1 MNIAKKSV
9 KFSFDFSNAQISP
22 MTINGCGRYN
32 LENVAI
38 PLVGYTLS
46 MDGDTFDG
54 HCDGE
59 ISFTYLDI
67 DDILEKLKI
76 VGTDSYFDQEY
87 ERIRQRIIQEG
98 RQRYGD
104 DFDQYEDADRSELN
118 DFELNYSSLTQ
129 RMWDNLKLDIKSAKL
144 SKFTLTGKWSSWD
157 DSPDVDEWK
166 EGIKGSITVDI
177 TDADGNT
184 YRDIKVKFDES
195 TAFVFGEEAFDY
207 MESAIYSANERDD
220 EYMANTKKSRPIR
233 KEHGDEISEV
243 DWNSEYSVSKSMNK
257 ASPYTLDWCGDKL
270 FDAYQ
275 ILDTCFMSNYTSSHH
290 SFFNSMLSEYGVNSH
305 TIIQALRHLIKE
317 IKVRPISEVRSTDYM
332 ASTKKSMSVMKSKG
346 EKMKSKSSI
355 VKNKKVKYH
364 RWSSTAYDIW
374 DALKVIDEELYDKYW
389 DNAPDNHWTEKESNL
404 YHQIDDGLNELESAV
419 NRYYDLLS
427 DADYS
432 ASAKKSKV
440 SKSQISK
447 RFAKSYIKRIMA
459 YSKLSKMEKSKL
471 KKAYNGWENHSTWA
485 FMLHWGND
493 PYLANLPYELIENGE
508 VESYQELQNRI
519 YDEIDMLIDSIKEE
533 LQSLSPITQDIC
545 GFAVEQVNTHQC
557 MNAIMDEAEYHNT
570 MASYSASAK
579 KSKREIL
586 KAKVDELLEE
596 EDDDEIAKPRMK
608 DMFLDSKRKSRKS
621 TKSND
626 EKGEDAD
633 EYREESDGDD
643 VSDSKVMKPED
654 ANDNEDENEAPS
666 GGNSSL
672 PEDADGQENQS
683 TKKKRMSKFSV
694 TAGGSQRYDGRQNY
708 NQSPMM
714 REAIDRFKTE
724 KDLVKSLQDRVDEI
738 NGARKN
744 TEVNNKSPLRIKGR
758 Y

>member
-22 MTINGCGRYN
+22 MTINGCGGYN
-32 LENVAI
+32 LENVTI

-67 DDILEKLKI
+67 GDILEKLKI

-104 DFDQYEDADRSELN
+104 DFDEYEDVDRSVLN

-166 EGIKGSITVDI
+166 EGIKGSLTVDI

-195 TAFVFGEEAFDY
+195 TAFIFGEGAFDY
-207 MESAIYSANERDD
+207 MESAIYTANERDD
-220 EYMANTKKSRPIR
+220 GYMANTKKFRPIR
-233 KEHGDEISEV
+233 KEHGDDYFVSRLASDLKQRLDRDAGIIVRDVVPRDGGYDVTLDFYTKDKSIVDLGYYLGKYFKRVTPIGNSTYHCIDEMISER
-243 DWNSEYSVSKSMNK
+243 DWYGDAPVSKTK
-257 ASPYTLDWCGDKL
+257 
-270 FDAYQ
+270 
-275 ILDTCFMSNYTSSHH
+275 
-290 SFFNSMLSEYGVNSH
+290 MLSKNDAV
-305 TIIQALRHLIKE
+305 
-317 IKVRPISEVRSTDYM
+317 
-332 ASTKKSMSVMKSKG
+332 KSMMKSKG
-346 EKMKSKSSI
+346 EKMK
-355 VKNKKVKYH
+355 KYTEDH
-364 RWSSTAYDIW
+364 REFAKYLGETW
-374 DALKVIDEELYDKYW
+374 DF
-389 DNAPDNHWTEKESNL
+389 
-404 YHQIDDGLNELESAV
+404 
-419 NRYYDLLS
+419 
-427 DADYS
+427 
-432 ASAKKSKV
+432 V
-440 SKSQISK
+440 SKAFLTLDDMCRSGWCPQRLFPQVDSL
-447 RFAKSYIKRIMA
+447 AG
-459 YSKLSKMEKSKL
+459 KL
-471 KKAYNGWENHSTWA
+471 KENMVS
-485 FMLHWGND
+485 LE
-493 PYLANLPYELIENGE
+493 NL
-508 VESYQELQNRI
+508 
-519 YDEIDMLIDSIKEE
+519 
-533 LQSLSPITQDIC
+533 
-545 GFAVEQVNTHQC
+545 
-557 MNAIMDEAEYHNT
+557 MDEYEYT
-570 MASYSASAK
+570 DLFPKSTK

-586 KAKVDELLEE
+586 KAKVDELLE

-621 TKSND
+621 TKSNN

-643 VSDSKVMKPED
+643 VSDSKVMKPEE

-683 TKKKRMSKFSV
+683 AKRKKRMSKFSV

-714 REAIDRFKTE
+714 REAIDRFKAE
-724 KDLVKSLQDRVDEI
+724 KDLVKSLQNRVDEI

>member
-22 MTINGCGRYN
+22 MTINGCGGYN
-32 LENVAI
+32 LENVTI

-104 DFDQYEDADRSELN
+104 DFDEYEDVDRSELN
-118 DFELNYSSLTQ
+118 DFELNYSLLTQ

-166 EGIKGSITVDI
+166 EGIKGSLTVDI

-184 YRDIKVKFDES
+184 YHDIKVKFDES

-207 MESAIYSANERDD
+207 MESAIYTANERDD
-220 EYMANTKKSRPIR
+220 
-233 KEHGDEISEV
+233 G
-243 DWNSEYSVSKSMNK
+243 
-257 ASPYTLDWCGDKL
+257 
-270 FDAYQ
+270 
-275 ILDTCFMSNYTSSHH
+275 
-290 SFFNSMLSEYGVNSH
+290 
-305 TIIQALRHLIKE
+305 
-317 IKVRPISEVRSTDYM
+317 YM
-332 ASTKKSMSVMKSKG
+332 ASKKMLSKNDTVKSMKESKIAKREWEGKDYSPIASEKDIERALREEYSRFDSLVKLEYVGTDWAMGSQYWVALFKKKGGNSESFPYACVTVIDWTYDFPQRGIITDGYVDGELDEMKSAYQHKVDSLKGGTRKSMMKSKGEMMKSVYSQEYGEFASRLGETWDFVYKAYQTLDDMCRSGWCPQRLFSQVDGLAGKLEGIMRSLANLINEYESTDLSPKSAKKSKSVMKSKG
-346 EKMKSKSSI
+346 EKMKSKSVRKGKSI
-355 VKNKKVKYH
+355 NWSHKVLNIE
-364 RWSSTAYDIW
+364 RVVRDI
-374 DALKVIDEELYDKYW
+374 ENELYDTYW
-389 DNAPDNHWTEKESNL
+389 DNAPDRYWTEMESNL
-404 YHQIDDGLNELESAV
+404 YHQIDEGLDELESAV

-432 ASAKKSKV
+432 ASAKKSK
-440 SKSQISK
+440 
-447 RFAKSYIKRIMA
+447 R
-459 YSKLSKMEKSKL
+459 
-471 KKAYNGWENHSTWA
+471 
-485 FMLHWGND
+485 
-493 PYLANLPYELIENGE
+493 EL
-508 VESYQELQNRI
+508 
-519 YDEIDMLIDSIKEE
+519 
-533 LQSLSPITQDIC
+533 
-545 GFAVEQVNTHQC
+545 
-557 MNAIMDEAEYHNT
+557 
-570 MASYSASAK
+570 
-579 KSKREIL
+579 L

-596 EDDDEIAKPRMK
+596 EDDEIAKPRMK

-621 TKSND
+621 TKSNN

-643 VSDSKVMKPED
+643 VSDSKVVKPEE

-666 GGNSSL
+666 GGNFSL

-683 TKKKRMSKFSV
+683 TKRKKRMSKFSV
-694 TAGGSQRYDGRQNY
+694 TAGGSQPYNGRENY

-714 REAIDRFKTE
+714 REAIDRFKAE

>member
-22 MTINGCGRYN
+22 MTINGCGGYN
-32 LENVAI
+32 LENVTI
-38 PLVGYTLS
+38 PLVGYSLS

-54 HCDGE
+54 RCDGE

-87 ERIRQRIIQEG
+87 ERIRQRITQEG
-98 RQRYGD
+98 RQKYGD
-104 DFDQYEDADRSELN
+104 DFDEYEDADRSELN

-166 EGIKGSITVDI
+166 EGIKGSLTVDI
-177 TDADGNT
+177 TDADGNI

-195 TAFVFGEEAFDY
+195 TAFIFGEEAFDY
-207 MESAIYSANERDD
+207 MESAIYTANERDD
-220 EYMANTKKSRPIR
+220 GYMANTKKSRPIR
-233 KEHGDEISEV
+233 KEYDYDYFVSRLTSDLKQRLDRDAGIIVRDVVPRDGGYDVSLDFYTKDKSIVDLGYYLNRYFKYVKPIGNSTYHCIDEMISDD
-243 DWNSEYSVSKSMNK
+243 DWYINAPVSKTKMLSKNDTVKSMKKSKIAKKEWMGADYSPISSEKDIENALRQEYPRFDSLVKLEYVGTDWAMGSQYWVALFKKKGGNSEYFPYACVTVIDWTYDNPQRGIITDGYVDGELDEMKS
-257 ASPYTLDWCGDKL
+257 
-270 FDAYQ
+270 AYQ
-275 ILDTCFMSNYTSSHH
+275 H
-290 SFFNSMLSEYGVNSH
+290 
-305 TIIQALRHLIKE
+305 
-317 IKVRPISEVRSTDYM
+317 KVDSLKRGTR
-332 ASTKKSMSVMKSKG
+332 KSIMKSKG
-346 EKMKSKSSI
+346 EMMKSVYSQEYSEFARYLGETWDF
-355 VKNKKVKYH
+355 VSNAFL
-364 RWSSTAYDIW
+364 TLDDICR
-374 DALKVIDEELYDKYW
+374 
-389 DNAPDNHWTEKESNL
+389 S
-404 YHQIDDGLNELESAV
+404 GLCPQRLF
-419 NRYYDLLS
+419 
-427 DADYS
+427 
-432 ASAKKSKV
+432 
-440 SKSQISK
+440 SQVDSL
-447 RFAKSYIKRIMA
+447 AG
-459 YSKLSKMEKSKL
+459 KL
-471 KKAYNGWENHSTWA
+471 KEIRMSLEN
-485 FMLHWGND
+485 
-493 PYLANLPYELIENGE
+493 
-508 VESYQELQNRI
+508 
-519 YDEIDMLIDSIKEE
+519 
-533 LQSLSPITQDIC
+533 
-545 GFAVEQVNTHQC
+545 
-557 MNAIMDEAEYHNT
+557 IMDEYEYT
-570 MASYSASAK
+570 DLFPKSAK
-579 KSKREIL
+579 KSKRELL
-586 KAKVDELLEE
+586 KAKVDELLDE

-633 EYREESDGDD
+633 EYREESAGDD

-683 TKKKRMSKFSV
+683 SKRKKRMSKFSV

-714 REAIDRFKTE
+714 REAIDRFKAE
-724 KDLVKSLQDRVDEI
+724 KDLVKSLQGRVDEI

-744 TEVNNKSPLRIKGR
+744 TDVNNKSPLRIKGR

>member
-22 MTINGCGRYN
+22 MTINGCGGYN

-54 HCDGE
+54 RCDGE

-104 DFDQYEDADRSELN
+104 DFDEYEDVDRSELN
-118 DFELNYSSLTQ
+118 DFELNYSSLSQ

-166 EGIKGSITVDI
+166 EGIKGSLTVDI

-220 EYMANTKKSRPIR
+220 GYMANIKKSSLIRKEYDYDYFVSRLTSDLKQRLDRDAGIIVRDVVPRDGGYDVSLDFYTKDKSIVDLGYYLGKYFKRVTPIGNSTYHCIDEMISDDDWYINAPVFKSKELSKRGVVKSMKKSKIAKEEWEGTDYSPRATEDDIIMALSREYKGTFDGLVRAEYIGTDWAMGSQYWAVIFKVKNKMEDYACVTLLDWRRYEPERGFGGFDSHGYTYGSLEEMQEALEYKVRRDSRGTKKSKAKGMQKNTENFARYLG
-233 KEHGDEISEV
+233 ETWDF
-243 DWNSEYSVSKSMNK
+243 VSN
-257 ASPYTLDWCGDKL
+257 AFLTLDDMCRSGLCPQRVFPQVDSLAGKL
-270 FDAYQ
+270 
-275 ILDTCFMSNYTSSHH
+275 
-290 SFFNSMLSEYGVNSH
+290 
-305 TIIQALRHLIKE
+305 KE
-317 IKVRPISEVRSTDYM
+317 IM
-332 ASTKKSMSVMKSKG
+332 MS
-346 EKMKSKSSI
+346 
-355 VKNKKVKYH
+355 
-364 RWSSTAYDIW
+364 
-374 DALKVIDEELYDKYW
+374 
-389 DNAPDNHWTEKESNL
+389 
-404 YHQIDDGLNELESAV
+404 LENV
-419 NRYYDLLS
+419 
-427 DADYS
+427 
-432 ASAKKSKV
+432 
-440 SKSQISK
+440 
-447 RFAKSYIKRIMA
+447 
-459 YSKLSKMEKSKL
+459 
-471 KKAYNGWENHSTWA
+471 
-485 FMLHWGND
+485 
-493 PYLANLPYELIENGE
+493 
-508 VESYQELQNRI
+508 
-519 YDEIDMLIDSIKEE
+519 
-533 LQSLSPITQDIC
+533 
-545 GFAVEQVNTHQC
+545 
-557 MNAIMDEAEYHNT
+557 MDEYEYT
-570 MASYSASAK
+570 ELFPKSAK
-579 KSKREIL
+579 KSKRELL
-586 KAKVDELLEE
+586 KAKVDELLE

-621 TKSND
+621 TKSNN

-683 TKKKRMSKFSV
+683 AKRKKRMSKFSV

-714 REAIDRFKTE
+714 REAIDRFKAE
-724 KDLVKSLQDRVDEI
+724 KDLVKSLQGRVDEI

-744 TEVNNKSPLRIKGR
+744 TDVNNKSPLRIKGR